1 MQDLHNSRGSSNDE
15 EEEQAFFPISFECRK
30 AHSFLDMHHIRHRNM
45 ERKFLSNHSFICAED
60 VDQVFLLKIRSFTSF
75 RISESFFRF
84 YLLWME
90 WRMKNSFVVL
100 LKVSEWHRTNDK
112 VRLESFDNG
121 SLNATLHRDFV
132 RHTRVPCDQRPINFL
147 YLMVQ

>member
-1 MQDLHNSRGSSNDE
+1 MQTTETSLLRTRQFRLLANSLGVCVLVPPLY
-15 EEEQAFFPISFECRK
+15 F
-30 AHSFLDMHHIRHRNM
+30 
-45 ERKFLSNHSFICAED
+45 
-60 VDQVFLLKIRSFTSF
+60 VT
-75 RISESFFRF
+75 F

-90 WRMKNSFVVL
+90 WGIKNSFVVL

-147 YLMVQ
+147 YLMVQYMTKCSETNMEEKQRCNILTQLETSFGQTLS

>member
-1 MQDLHNSRGSSNDE
+1 
-15 EEEQAFFPISFECRK
+15 
-30 AHSFLDMHHIRHRNM
+30 M
-45 ERKFLSNHSFICAED
+45 ERKFLSNHSFIFAED
-60 VDQVFLLKIRSFTSF
+60 VFYQVLKICPSEFQIFWVFLPLYFGGIKMQTTETSLLRTRWF
-75 RISESFFRF
+75 RLLANSLGVCVLVPPLYFVTF

-90 WRMKNSFVVL
+90 WGIKNSFVVL
-100 LKVSEWHRTNDK
+100 LKVSEWQRTNDK

-147 YLMVQ
+147 YLMV